1 MGNSSECGAPWGAY
15 PCEGEDEWCVVNVRS
30 DREWRSLCEAMG
42 DPEWALP
49 ARYDAV
55 EGRRG
60 AEREIDAGIAAW
72 TRERKAVDVMHTFQA
87 RGIPAGVVAH
97 PAHQLADR
105 HLAERGYYRVLDQ
118 TALGEISAEGM
129 GFRGTR
135 LPEPRLSS
143 APLLGE
149 HTRPVCRELLGL
161 SDGEIDALI
170 AEGVLEEQLPEDITS

>member
-1 MGNSSECGAPWGAY
+1 M
-15 PCEGEDEWCVVNVRS
+15 
-30 DREWRSLCEAMG
+30 
-42 DPEWALP
+42 
-49 ARYDAV
+49 
-55 EGRRG
+55 EGRR
-60 AEREIDAGIAAW
+60 AEEREIDRGIATW
-72 TRERKAVDVMHTFQA
+72 TRERKAVDVMNTLQA

-118 TALGEISAEGM
+118 AALGKITVEGM

-143 APLLGE
+143 APLLGQ
-149 HTRPVCRELLGL
+149 HTRSICRDLLAL

-170 AEGVLEEQLPEDITS
+170 AEGVLEETRPEAMTS